1 MLLVSIIIIAVIALA
16 VDSVYL
22 YTMGD
27 SFKRVI
33 ETVQGSVMRVNIVGA
48 TLVYVFIGISLL
60 YFVISKRGSPF
71 DAFVLGI
78 TSYGIYDF
86 TNVSLISKWPIYI
99 ATIDT
104 LWGGILYYLTTS
116 IIYKF
121 KLI

>member
-1 MLLVSIIIIAVIALA
+1 MLVVSLLIIAVIALA
-16 VDSVYL
+16 VDSIYL

-33 ETVQGSVMRVNIVGA
+33 ENVQGSKMQVNFIGA
-48 TLVYVFIGISLL
+48 ALVYIFIAISLW
-60 YFVISKRGSPF
+60 YFVVRKHASPF

-86 TNVSLISKWPIYI
+86 TNVSLISKWPLTI

-104 LWGGILYYLTTS
+104 IWGGILYYLTTS